1 LLNSDTRVP
10 TVIANQGA
18 SAVAK
23 PTLPTCAK
31 NPRIYRLPALY
42 VGKTILPTTEDALY
56 TKDSKDPETRR
67 TLVRTH
73 PFQPDNN
80 EQHTQQNN
88 SKGKPLSNVTF
99 PRSYSDT
106 VKSPNPSNPQKGEPN
121 ETPLSTQL
129 SSFLENFQSLITP
142 LINLLTT
149 LINKILINNEH

>member
-1 LLNSDTRVP
+1 VTYLNATDVKITDTRVP

-67 TLVRTH
+67 TPVRTH
-73 PFQPDNN
+73 PFQPSPANQTTTIN
-80 EQHTQQNN
+80 TLNKTTQRVSPSAMSPFLVLIQTQSSHPAHLILKKGSLMNPHFPPN
-88 SKGKPLSNVTF
+88 FHLSSKIFNPLSH
-99 PRSYSDT
+99 P
-106 VKSPNPSNPQKGEPN
+106 
-121 ETPLSTQL
+121 
-129 SSFLENFQSLITP
+129 
-142 LINLLTT
+142 
-149 LINKILINNEH
+149 